1 MQQCLETLQN
11 SVFERYLWANLIT
24 LHLSEKLNSMWSI
37 DVNLY
42 NPQSQV
48 HHCWVSTLP
57 KFFWPFFVGQTF
69 TFLKALFISNISLF
83 TAQMAM
89 FNFWKQISSALFIWI
104 YLGLPYCLQLRQQNF
119 GGGSS
124 MGYIYLDPFSPGIK
138 TLLSPIKYNKSE
150 KSNFALWWWLLP
162 GQAAKVSVMITNN
175 SYSCW
180 HKFTKRSI

>member
-1 MQQCLETLQN
+1 MKHRSKFVQSSIASAPLL
-11 SVFERYLWANLIT
+11 SLHSPKVF
-24 LHLSEKLNSMWSI
+24 
-37 DVNLY
+37 
-42 NPQSQV
+42 
-48 HHCWVSTLP
+48 LP
-57 KFFWPFFVGQTF
+57 LFVGQTF

-180 HKFTKRSI
+180 HKFTKNLDNFLKVYWQYTLSIDRSSQY